1 MNVTMDIEYKINQP
15 INATQFIGL
24 LKKTSLGDR
33 RPVENEVV
41 IQGML
46 DHANLIVSAWSNHQ
60 LIGVARSVTD
70 FHFCCYLSDIAVDET
85 IQSKGVGKH
94 LIKLTKEALA
104 PDCMLVLLS
113 APKAQDYYPKIGFDA
128 HPSAWT
134 LHDINN
140 LKI

>member
-1 MNVTMDIEYKINQP
+1 MNIVYKINHP
-15 INATQFIGL
+15 INVTQFISL

-46 DHANLIVSAWSNHQ
+46 DHANLIVSAWYNNQ

-85 IQSKGVGKH
+85 IQSKGIGKQ

-113 APKAQDYYPKIGFDA
+113 APKAQAYYPKIGFDA

>member
-1 MNVTMDIEYKINQP
+1 MDIEYKINQP

-46 DHANLIVSAWSNHQ
+46 DHANLIVSAWSNNQ

-85 IQSKGVGKH
+85 IQSKGIGKQ

-113 APKAQDYYPKIGFDA
+113 APKAQTYYPKIGFDA